1 LSKLELI
8 ATATFG
14 LEAVVKREIENLGLK
29 ILKSEDAKIT
39 FLGDERAVVRSNL
52 WLRCADR
59 VLIKLGEF
67 EAVTFEEL
75 FQQTRALPWEEW
87 IPEDAKFTVTGTSV
101 KSKLHS
107 VPDCQAI
114 VKKAIVEK
122 LKETY
127 CCEWFQ
133 ETGPEYVIKLTL
145 LKDRA
150 TVTLDTSGPGLHKRG
165 YRVKD
170 VAAPIK
176 ETLAAAMVQLSYWK
190 EGRPL
195 MDPFCGSGTIPI
207 EAALIGRNIAPG
219 LNRKFASEQWP
230 AIPAHL
236 WKEERKAAFEAI
248 RYDADIRIE
257 ASDILPSAIKAARE
271 NAVEA
276 GVDDCID
283 FRVKPLADVRFSRD
297 YGIMI
302 CNPPYGERIGDRNE
316 IRRIY
321 SELRKLF
328 EGNPTWSLY
337 LITTDKE
344 FETLVFG
351 RPADRRRKLYNGR
364 LEVTYYQYFGIK
376 PPKAEQ
382 MQEEKG

>member
-14 LEAVVKREIENLGLK
+14 LEAVVKREIENLGFK

-39 FLGDERAVVRSNL
+39 YQGDERAVVKSNL

-67 EAVTFEEL
+67 NAVSFEEL
-75 FQQTRALPWEEW
+75 FQQAKALPWEEW
-87 IPEDAKFTVTGTSV
+87 IQEDAKFTVTGTSV
-101 KSKLHS
+101 KSALHS

-127 CCEWFQ
+127 HCEWFQ
-133 ETGPEYVIKLTL
+133 ETGPAYTIKLTL
-145 LKDRA
+145 LKDRV
-150 TVTLDTSGPGLHKRG
+150 TVTLDTSGAGLHKRG
-165 YRVKD
+165 YRIKD

-190 EGRPL
+190 EGRLLLDPL
-195 MDPFCGSGTIPI
+195 CGSGTIPI
-207 EAALIGRNIAPG
+207 EAALLGRNIAPC
-219 LNRKFASEQWP
+219 LNRKFAAEQWP
-230 AIPAHL
+230 SIPADL
-236 WKEERKAAFEAI
+236 WNEERKAAFEAI
-248 RYDADIRIE
+248 KGDADIQIQ
-257 ASDILPSAIKAARE
+257 ASDISPVAIKAAKE
-271 NAVEA
+271 NAMEA

-283 FRVKPLADVRFSRD
+283 FQIKPLKDVRFEED
-297 YGIMI
+297 YGIVI
-302 CNPPYGERIGDRNE
+302 CNPPYGERIGEKDE
-316 IRRIY
+316 IRKIY
-321 SELRKLF
+321 SEMRKLF
-328 EGNPTWSLY
+328 AGNPTWSLY

-344 FETLVFG
+344 FETLGFG

-364 LEVTYYQYFGIK
+364 LEVTYYQYYGTK
-376 PPKAEQ
+376 RPR
-382 MQEEKG
+382 G

>member
-1 LSKLELI
+1 MSKLELI

-14 LEAVVKREIENLGLK
+14 LEAVVKREIENLGFK

-39 FLGDERAVVRSNL
+39 YQGDERAVVKSNL

-67 EAVTFEEL
+67 NAVSFEEL
-75 FQQTRALPWEEW
+75 FQQAKALPWEEW
-87 IPEDAKFTVTGTSV
+87 IQEDAKFTVTGTSV
-101 KSKLHS
+101 KSTLHS

-127 CCEWFQ
+127 HCEWFQ
-133 ETGPEYVIKLTL
+133 ETGPEYTIKLTL
-145 LKDRA
+145 LKDRV
-150 TVTLDTSGPGLHKRG
+150 TVTLDTSGAGLHKRG

-190 EGRPL
+190 EGRLLLDPL
-195 MDPFCGSGTIPI
+195 CGSGTIPI
-207 EAALIGRNIAPG
+207 EAALLGRNIAPG
-219 LNRKFASEQWP
+219 LNRKFAAEQWP
-230 AIPAHL
+230 SIPADL
-236 WKEERKAAFEAI
+236 WNQERKAAFEAI
-248 RYDADIRIE
+248 KADADIRIQ
-257 ASDILPSAIKAARE
+257 ASDISPIAVKAAKE
-271 NAVEA
+271 NAMEA

-283 FRVKPLADVRFSRD
+283 FLIKPLKDIRFEED
-297 YGIMI
+297 YGIVI
-302 CNPPYGERIGDRNE
+302 CNPPYGERIGEKDE
-316 IRRIY
+316 IRKIY
-321 SELRKLF
+321 SEMRKLF
-328 EGNPTWSLY
+328 ADSPTWSLY

-344 FETLVFG
+344 FETLAFG

-364 LEVTYYQYFGIK
+364 LEVTYYQYYGIK
-376 PPKAEQ
+376 PPR
-382 MQEEKG
+382 G

>member
-1 LSKLELI
+1 MSKLELI

-14 LEAVVKREIENLGLK
+14 LEAVVKREIEDLGFKVLR
-29 ILKSEDAKIT
+29 SEDAKIT
-39 FLGDERAVVRSNL
+39 YLGDERAVVKSNL

-67 EAVTFEEL
+67 NALSFEEL
-75 FQQTRALPWEEW
+75 FQQAKALSWEEW
-87 IPEDAKFTVTGTSV
+87 IPEDGKFIVTGTSV
-101 KSKLHS
+101 RSKLHS

-127 CCEWFQ
+127 HCEWFK
-133 ETGPEYVIKLTL
+133 ETGPEYTIKVTF

-150 TVTLDTSGPGLHKRG
+150 TITLDTSGAGLHKRG
-165 YRVKD
+165 YRIND

-190 EGRPL
+190 EGRLL
-195 MDPFCGSGTIPI
+195 MDPLCGSGTIPI

-219 LNRKFASEQWP
+219 LNRKFAAEQWP
-230 AIPAHL
+230 TIPANL
-236 WKEERKAAFEAI
+236 WKEERLAAFEAI
-248 RYDADIRIE
+248 KNDADIRIQ
-257 ASDILPSAIKAARE
+257 ASDILPAAIKAARE
-271 NAVEA
+271 NAMEA

-283 FRVKPLADVRFSRD
+283 FHIKPLKEVQFEEN

-302 CNPPYGERIGDRNE
+302 CNPPYGERIGDKDA
-316 IRRIY
+316 IQKIY
-321 SELRKLF
+321 SDLKKLF
-328 EGNPTWSLY
+328 EGNQTWSLY
-337 LITTDKE
+337 LVTTDKE
-344 FETLVFG
+344 FETFTFG

-364 LEVTYYQYFGIK
+364 LEVTYYQYYGTK
-376 PPKAEQ
+376 PPKA
-382 MQEEKG
+382 